1 LVGEPFS
8 RWQIGL
14 CVKRHRGGKVC
25 SRGSLQG
32 KGPWRFA
39 KAEAESDP
47 AMSAEFEHLAIAFTR
62 LAEQAERN
70 ARTDVTYQPPVPK
83 LNDPEIDR

>member
-1 LVGEPFS
+1 
-8 RWQIGL
+8 
-14 CVKRHRGGKVC
+14 
-25 SRGSLQG
+25 
-32 KGPWRFA
+32 
-39 KAEAESDP
+39 
-47 AMSAEFEHLAIAFTR
+47 MSAEFEHLAIAFTR

>member
-1 LVGEPFS
+1 MSAAGDHYRAKALE
-8 RWQIGL
+8 L
-14 CVKRHRGGKVC
+14 
-25 SRGSLQG
+25 
-32 KGPWRFA
+32 FA

-70 ARTDVTYQPPVPK
+70 ARTDVTYEPPVPK